1 MVDSSIRIYSLSE
14 LTHSLRESIG
24 HSYPGSVMVCAEIS
38 QLSLNSKSGHCYLDL
53 IEKDPCSD
61 SILAKLPA
69 VIWRSRYSEI
79 AGEFLRQTGMP
90 LAAGISVMATATVEF
105 SELYGLKLF
114 ISSIDPTYT
123 LGDMAMRRREIIAT
137 LEREGVSQMNR
148 SLPLPRL
155 MRRIAVIS
163 SETAAGYEDFILQL
177 KENTGGYIFYTRL
190 YPAVMQ
196 GAQTEESVAAALSA
210 IADRADS
217 YDCVAII
224 RGGGAVADLQ
234 AFDSLTIARICAQFP
249 IPVLTGIGHTRDES
263 VVDMVACRPL
273 KTPTAVAAFLID
285 RMASADSGLTRLLSR
300 VKDSTA
306 SAVARAQQ
314 QLTHVPFAL
323 HRLLSRRTS
332 QAALMLRQQEYI
344 LKNSADNALT
354 ASRHLVTASEDSL
367 RRALGTSL
375 TSSRGRL
382 DLMQRTAT
390 AAARRTISR
399 EAARL
404 NLLGEKTALLD
415 PARLLSRGYTL
426 TECAGRIVTS
436 AAQLK
441 AGDSI
446 TTRFADGSVTS
457 TVEET
462 HDIRI

>member
-24 HSYPGSVMVCAEIS
+24 RSYPGSVMVCAEIS

-53 IEKDPCSD
+53 IEKDPGSD

-148 SLPLPRL
+148 TLPLPTL

-163 SETAAGYEDFILQL
+163 SETAAGYEDFIRQL
-177 KENTGGYIFYTRL
+177 KENSGGYIFYTRL
-190 YPAVMQ
+190 FPAVMQ

-210 IADRADS
+210 IAEEAGL

-234 AFDSLTIARICAQFP
+234 AFDSLTLARICAQFP

-285 RMASADSGLTRLLSR
+285 RMATRLLSR
-300 VKDSTA
+300 VKESA
-306 SAVARAQQ
+306 SAAVTRAQQ

-323 HRLLSRRTS
+323 HRLVSRRTS

-344 LKNSADNALT
+344 LKTSAENTLT

-375 TSSRGRL
+375 TASRERL

-390 AAARRTISR
+390 AAARRTIGR
-399 EAARL
+399 ETARL

-462 HDIRI
+462 HDIKI

>member
-24 HSYPGSVMVCAEIS
+24 RSYPGSVMVCAEIS

-53 IEKDPCSD
+53 IEKDPGSD

-123 LGDMAMRRREIIAT
+123 LGDMDMRRREIIAT

-148 SLPLPRL
+148 TLPLPRL

-163 SETAAGYEDFILQL
+163 SETAAGYEDFIRQL
-177 KENTGGYIFYTRL
+177 KENSGGYIFYTRL
-190 YPAVMQ
+190 FPAAMQ

-210 IADRADS
+210 IADRADI

-234 AFDSLTIARICAQFP
+234 AFDSLTLARICAQFP

-332 QAALMLRQQEYI
+332 QAALMLRQQEYS
-344 LKNSADNALT
+344 LKTASGNALS
-354 ASRHLVTASEDSL
+354 ASRRLVDGTESRL
-367 RRALGTSL
+367 RRSAADALTGY
-375 TSSRGRL
+375 RQQI
-382 DLMQRTAT
+382 DLLQRTAS
-390 AAARRTISR
+390 AAARRAISR

-404 NLLGEKTALLD
+404 DLLGEKTALLD
-415 PARLLSRGYTL
+415 PSRLLSRGYTL

-441 AGDSI
+441 AGDTI
-446 TTRFADGSVTS
+446 TTLFADGSATS